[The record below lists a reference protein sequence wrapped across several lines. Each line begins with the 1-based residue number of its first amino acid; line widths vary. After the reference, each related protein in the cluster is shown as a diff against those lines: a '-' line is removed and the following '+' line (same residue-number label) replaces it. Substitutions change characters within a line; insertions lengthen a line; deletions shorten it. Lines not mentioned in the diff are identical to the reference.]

1 MNDTTKPAAKAVA
14 IPHKAPSRATIDT
27 AQDELATL
35 QYKLGRAQVAAML
48 SAGQAKADKAALVE
62 LETLVEEKRLAVET
76 MVETFTNPTRSDPDV
91 ALEAIRTKLHDG
103 GIVKP
108 GVAYL
113 VGEKTGEAIAGVRT
127 ATPGDTL
134 VGVDPAKGPDQVV
147 TIELTNTT
155 TPEQA
160 AKLQDQ
166 LRAAVNHT
174 LTAQGGEFHGR
185 GKRPPRVEDPEELNW
200 GNDPVADEKGT
211 AVAGVAYVTK
221 TGEIVGEIRKAQGGV
236 MILGEIRNAQPG
248 DVEIPDTASP
258 EPVAPAANHALHT
271 GPTAPTFRPLLGDI
285 WTDTSIT
292 PHLDRTWDGVRW
304 VPAFPPAKPH
314 KATRPPLDP
323 VQGATWTYP
332 RSSGDITLTF
342 DTVEGWQIIA
352 EAGTEMAHD
361 RRVVASDL
369 SSDFWEKGEL
379 EHVLNAARPR
389 KQLFGRG

>member
-14 IPHKAPSRATIDT
+14 IAHKAPSRATIDT
-27 AQDELATL
+27 AQDELANL
-35 QYKLGRAQVAAML
+35 NYKLGRAQVAAML
-48 SAGQAKADKAALVE
+48 SSGQAKADRAAVE
-62 LETLVEEKRLAVET
+62 ELTALVEEKRQAVET
-76 MVETFTNPTRSDPDV
+76 MVETFTNPTRSDPSV
-91 ALEAIRTKLHDG
+91 ALEAIREKLAPTTPRLVEATVVDSA
-103 GIVKP
+103 
-108 GVAYL
+108 GVVSELSIDLDQPIMVTAGTFHTRTGDR
-113 VGEKTGEAIAGVRT
+113 VGEMRNVQ
-127 ATPGDTL
+127 PGDTL
-134 VGVDPAKGPDQVV
+134 TGDGSGKALDPIVA
-147 TIELTNTT
+147 T
-155 TPEQA
+155 
-160 AKLQDQ
+160 
-166 LRAAVNHT
+166 AAVVVDKI
-174 LTAQGGEFHGR
+174 E
-185 GKRPPRVEDPEELNW
+185 
-200 GNDPVADEKGT
+200 
-211 AVAGVAYVTK
+211 
-221 TGEIVGEIRKAQGGV
+221 
-236 MILGEIRNAQPG
+236 NAQPG
-248 DVEIPDTASP
+248 DVEIPDTSTP
-258 EPVAPAANHALHT
+258 EPIAPASNHGLHT

-292 PHLDRTWDGVRW
+292 PRLDRTWDGVRW

-332 RSSGDITLTF
+332 RSSGDVEMYF

>member
-14 IPHKAPSRATIDT
+14 IAHKAPSRATIDT
-27 AQDELATL
+27 AQDELANL
-35 QYKLGRAQVAAML
+35 NYKLGRAQVAAML
-48 SAGQAKADKAALVE
+48 SSGQAKADRAAVE
-62 LETLVEEKRLAVET
+62 ELTALVEEKRQAVET
-76 MVETFTNPTRSDPDV
+76 MVETFTNPTRSDPAD
-91 ALEAIRTKLHDG
+91 ALEAIRAKIHDG
-103 GIVKP
+103 GVVKP

-113 VGEKTGEAIAGVRT
+113 VGEKTSDQIRPAGV
-127 ATPGDTL
+127 DL
-134 VGVDPAKGPDQVV
+134 AKGPDQVV

-221 TGEIVGEIRKAQGGV
+221 TGEIVGEIR
-236 MILGEIRNAQPG
+236 NAQPG
-248 DVEIPDTASP
+248 DVEIPDAATPGTIGEFRVIEPATATP
-258 EPVAPAANHALHT
+258 ETINGLNHATHS
-271 GPTAPTFRPLLGDI
+271 GPKAPDHKPLLNDI
-285 WTDTSIT
+285 WRDTSVS
-292 PHLDRTWDGVRW
+292 PPFDRTWDGARW
-304 VPAFPPAKPH
+304 APAFPPAKPH

-332 RSSGDITLTF
+332 RSIGDITLTF